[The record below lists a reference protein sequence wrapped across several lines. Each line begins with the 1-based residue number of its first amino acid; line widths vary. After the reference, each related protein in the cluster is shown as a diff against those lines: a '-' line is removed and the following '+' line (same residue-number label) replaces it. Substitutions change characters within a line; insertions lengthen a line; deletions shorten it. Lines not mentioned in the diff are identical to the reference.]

1 MNNLKISNKWKIQ
14 LTIANNF
21 TSSTDNNE
29 ERVMLSKS
37 ENIEIM
43 INDEED
49 FKKQMSK

>member
-1 MNNLKISNKWKIQ
+1 MNNLKISNKWNIQ

-29 ERVMLSKS
+29 ECVMLSKS
-37 ENIEIM
+37 DNIEIM

-49 FKKQMSK
+49 FKEQMSK